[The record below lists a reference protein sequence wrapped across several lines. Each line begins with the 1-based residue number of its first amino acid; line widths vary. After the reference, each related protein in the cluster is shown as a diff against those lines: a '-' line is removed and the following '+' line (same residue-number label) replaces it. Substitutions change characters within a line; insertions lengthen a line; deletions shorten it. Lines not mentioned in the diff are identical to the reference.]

1 MKWQFDNSG
10 IYFLISDGLFYNAET
25 SEVEKE
31 DDEDAGKWFNY
42 RMFEF
47 ALRLP

>member
-10 IYFLISDGLFYNAET
+10 IYFIISDGLFYIAET

-31 DDEDAGKWFNY
+31 DVEDAGKWFNY
-42 RMFEF
+42 LMFEF
-47 ALRLP
+47 AIRLP